1 MNKDFVSQFLKTTYT
16 KHQALTRFRILSDF
30 LNFRLFT
37 GNSTISE
44 TDPDLIGIR
53 LDRIG
58 ADSVSEQFNK
68 FKKTYDRDIERDLK
82 FFLELDPGFFER
94 FKKDNVNT
102 LLPQLNKA
110 INTDQI
116 CLVYLPFEIP
126 EPEIEKLGL
135 WFKNISPLQLIEIK
149 YDGGLIGGVA
159 LSYKGIYKDFSLRER
174 MKKNQ
179 TKIIETLLMFKR

>member
-1 MNKDFVSQFLKTTYT
+1 MNKDLVSQFLKTTYT

-44 TDPDLIGIR
+44 T
-53 LDRIG
+53 
-58 ADSVSEQFNK
+58 DSVSEQFNK

-102 LLPQLNKA
+102 LLPELNKA

-149 YDGGLIGGVA
+149 YDGGLLGGVA

-174 MKKNQ
+174 IKKNQ